1 MFIGERVIEPQQIQ
15 LFGAGSSNSGLR
27 IQDLPRTL
35 EYAREGN
42 AETLRAYLGVV
53 SRRRWTI
60 LSALLAVFLV
70 VLAVTLKEK
79 PLYEARTLVE
89 VEQED
94 PNITTV
100 QNLFQIENTSDDY
113 LETQY
118 KILQSDSLARDVIKR
133 LRLDQISEFNPGK
146 AISVMRDGKRVGA
159 LPTDSG
165 REQKVLQRFEERLSV
180 TPIQRSRLVRVT
192 FDAYEPQLA
201 AKILNTLTDS
211 YIEQNFQN
219 HWEATQRASTWLTG
233 QIGELKTKLETSEDA
248 LQQYAQANDL
258 LYLENNTGTTENIVD
273 ERLRQLQD
281 ELTQAQA
288 DRFAKQSLYKL
299 AAGNDVRSLPGV
311 FDNKMTEDLTS
322 QLADLERQQA
332 ALAAAFKPGYPQMKA
347 LQSEIDRTKQLLT
360 QGRNQAVQHIAN
372 EYFAAVHREALVR
385 AAFEEQQKEAGVIAE
400 KSVQYNILKRDAD
413 INKQLYEGFLQRLRE
428 AEVSA
433 GLNSSNIRVVDSAV
447 PPTNAVKPRVAMNL
461 ALGFLFGL
469 GTGVTLAFVKER
481 LDNTLK
487 SPDDVEHFL
496 RTPALATIP
505 RSLARKKDGPKRV
518 LPEPTF
524 TAQALSAT
532 ASSQAKS
539 GNGHVLIDMRLL
551 MQSELCEAFRGLRTS
566 VLLSSARRPPRSLAF
581 VSADPE
587 EGKTTVCSNLAISL
601 AQVGKRVLIIDA
613 DMRRPSIHEFFN
625 LGNSAGLADYLVSRE
640 HWRKFVQPTRERGL
654 DCLVS
659 GPEPANPSEI
669 LLPDRMQALLCEA
682 MMDYSFV
689 LVDTPPLLN
698 ATDGRVLATIVE
710 GTVLVVKGGST
721 PREVVQRTL
730 ASLSDAGA
738 SLMGA
743 VLNDFDAR
751 GASSHYRRRSRAR
764 EQYANERYRASA

>member
-1 MFIGERVIEPQQIQ
+1 M
-15 LFGAGSSNSGLR
+15 
-27 IQDLPRTL
+27 QDLPGTL
-35 EYAREGN
+35 GYVREGN
-42 AETLRAYLGVV
+42 AENLRAYLGVA

-60 LSALLAVFLV
+60 LFALLAIFLF

-79 PLYEARTLVE
+79 PLYEAKTLVE

-94 PNITTV
+94 PNIATV
-100 QNLFQIENTSDDY
+100 QNLFQVENTSDDY

-118 KILQSDSLARDVIKR
+118 KILQSDSLAQDVVKK
-133 LRLDQISEFNPGK
+133 LRLDQTSEFNPGK
-146 AISVMRDGKRVGA
+146 AISAIRDGKRVA
-159 LPTDSG
+159 VLPTDSG
-165 REQKVLQRFEERLSV
+165 HEQKVLQRFEERLNV
-180 TPIQRSRLVRVT
+180 MPIQRSRLVRVT

-201 AKILNTLTDS
+201 AKVLNTLTDS

-233 QIGELKTKLETSEDA
+233 QIGELKTKLEASEDA

-288 DRFAKQSLYKL
+288 DRFAKESLYKL
-299 AAGNDVRSLPGV
+299 ALGNDDRSLPGV
-311 FDNKMTEDLTS
+311 FDNKMTQDLTS
-322 QLADLERQQA
+322 QLGDLERQQA

-347 LQSEIDRTKQLLT
+347 LQNEIDRTKQLLT
-360 QGRNQAVQHIAN
+360 QGRDQAIRHIAN

-385 AAFEEQQKEAGVIAE
+385 AAFEGQQKEAAVIAE

-413 INKQLYEGFLQRLRE
+413 INKQLYEGFLQRLKE

-433 GLNSSNIRVVDSAV
+433 GLNASNIRVVDSAA
-447 PPTNAVKPRVAMNL
+447 PPTSAVKPRVAMNL
-461 ALGFLFGL
+461 ALGLLLGL
-469 GTGVTLAFVKER
+469 GTGVTLAFLKEH

-487 SPDDVEHFL
+487 SPDDLEHFL
-496 RTPALATIP
+496 RTPALAAIP
-505 RSLARKKDGPKRV
+505 RSLLRKKNGQKRV

-524 TAQALSAT
+524 TAQALGGTSVSRT
-532 ASSQAKS
+532 KS
-539 GNGHVLIDMRLL
+539 GNGQVLIDTRL
-551 MQSELCEAFRGLRTS
+551 MVQSELCEAFRGLRTS

-581 VSADPE
+581 VSADSE
-587 EGKTTVCSNLAISL
+587 EGKTTVCSNLGISL
-601 AQVGKRVLIIDA
+601 AQIGKRVLIIDA

-625 LGNSAGLADYLVSRE
+625 LGNSAGLANYLTSGE
-640 HWRKFVQPTRERGL
+640 SWRKFIQPTRERGL
-654 DCLVS
+654 ECLVS

-698 ATDGRVLATIVE
+698 ATDGRILATIVE
-710 GTVLVVKGGST
+710 GTVMVVKGGAT

-738 SLMGA
+738 SLIGA

-751 GASSHYRRRSRAR
+751 RASSHYRRHSRAR

>member
-1 MFIGERVIEPQQIQ
+1 MFTGEELQEGHQIQ
-15 LFGAGSSNSGLR
+15 LFGPGSPNGGLR
-27 IQDLPRTL
+27 TQDLTRAP
-35 EYAREGN
+35 EYAHEGN
-42 AETLRAYLGVV
+42 GASLRAYLGVMA
-53 SRRRWTI
+53 RRRWTI
-60 LSALLAVFLV
+60 LLAMLTVFLL
-70 VLAVTLKEK
+70 VLGVTMKEK

-89 VEQED
+89 IEQED

-118 KILQSDSLARDVIKR
+118 KILESDSLARDVIKKV
-133 LRLDQISEFNPGK
+133 RLDQVSEFNPGK
-146 AISVMRDGKRVGA
+146 AISETRNGKRVGV
-159 LPTDSG
+159 LPSDSG
-165 REQKVLQRFEERLSV
+165 HEQKVLQRFEDRLSV

-201 AKILNTLTDS
+201 ARILNTLTDS

-219 HWEATQRASTWLTG
+219 HWEATERASTWLTG
-233 QIGELKTKLETSEDA
+233 QIGELKTKLEKSEDA
-248 LQQYAQANDL
+248 LQQYAQTNDL

-299 AAGNDVRSLPGV
+299 AVGNDVRSLPEV
-311 FDNKMTEDLTS
+311 FDNKMTQDLTG

-332 ALAAAFKPGYPQMKA
+332 ALASAFKPGYPSMKA

-360 QGRNQAVQHIAN
+360 QGRDQAVRHIAN

-413 INKQLYEGFLQRLRE
+413 INKQLYEGFLQRLKE

-447 PPTNAVKPRVAMNL
+447 PPTSAVKPRVAVNL
-461 ALGFLFGL
+461 ALGLLLGL
-469 GTGVTLAFVKER
+469 GTGVTLAFVEER

-496 RTPALATIP
+496 GTPTLAAIP
-505 RSLARKKDGPKRV
+505 RSLIRDKIVRKRV

-524 TAQALSAT
+524 TAEAVEGGAYSR
-532 ASSQAKS
+532 AKS
-539 GNGHVLIDMRLL
+539 GNGRAFIDARLHL
-551 MQSELCEAFRGLRTS
+551 QADLCEAFRGLRTS
-566 VLLSSARRPPRSLAF
+566 VLLSSSRRPPRSLAF
-581 VSADPE
+581 VSADSE
-587 EGKTTVCSNLAISL
+587 EGKTTVCTNLGISL
-601 AQVGKRVLIIDA
+601 AQIGKRVLIIDA
-613 DMRRPSIHEFFN
+613 DMRRPRVHEFFN
-625 LGNSAGLADYLVSRE
+625 LANSSGLANYLQTGE
-640 HWRKFVQPTRERGL
+640 PWKKLVQATRQRGL
-654 DCLVS
+654 ECLVC

-689 LVDTPPLLN
+689 LVDTPPLLS
-698 ATDGRVLATIVE
+698 ATDGRILATIVE
-710 GTVLVVKGGST
+710 GTVLVVKGGTT

-738 SLMGA
+738 MLMGA
-743 VLNDFDAR
+743 VLNDFDVR
-751 GASSHYRRRSRAR
+751 STRSGYRRKPRTR
-764 EQYANERYRASA
+764 EQNGNENRRASA